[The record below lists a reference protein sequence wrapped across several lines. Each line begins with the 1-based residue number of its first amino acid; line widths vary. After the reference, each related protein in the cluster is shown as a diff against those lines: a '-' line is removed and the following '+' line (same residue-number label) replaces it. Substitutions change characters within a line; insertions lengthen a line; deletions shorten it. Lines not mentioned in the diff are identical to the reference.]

1 METLKVCKMDPRVIR
16 NENQY
21 EVALDEIRRLVEMD
35 PPAGSTEA
43 EHLEVLTVLVSDFE
57 RNTFSLPNPT
67 PIEAVQFRMEQLGWT
82 QRDLIPFIGSRSKV
96 SEVLSGKRPFT
107 LSMIRALHESL
118 GIPLDVLVRQSVPDR
133 EPSETSW
140 DQALLREMNKR
151 GWNVQAVATFSR
163 DFFSRATVTP
173 AFQLKQ
179 GQVIRSARTMDRDA
193 LTAWIGR
200 ILERAAGSLPRG
212 KFARETITDEFLRQ
226 VVQLSWSNDG
236 PLLAQDFL
244 GRHGIAVI
252 FESHLP
258 RTYLDGAALL
268 SATGTPVVGLTLRH
282 DRLDNFW
289 FTLLHELVHVR
300 EHLDSP
306 GDTFVDDLDYEESED
321 LREID
326 ADNMASSALIP
337 SDAWQRFN
345 ARGLFDQTA
354 IEAFALEQHIH
365 PAIIAGRIRRLRR
378 NYRILGHL
386 VGQGAVRALLGMG
399 ASEP

>member
-1 METLKVCKMDPRVIR
+1 MNPRVIR
-16 NENQY
+16 NESQY
-21 EVALDEIRRLVEMD
+21 EVALEEIRRLVEMD
-35 PPAGSTEA
+35 PPAGSNDA

-57 RNTFSLPNPT
+57 RNNFSLPDPT

-82 QRDLIPFIGSRSKV
+82 QRDLVPFIGSRSKV

-133 EPSETSW
+133 EPSDTSW

-151 GWNVQAVATFSR
+151 GWDIHAVANFSR
-163 DFFSRATVTP
+163 EFFSRSTVST

-193 LTAWIGR
+193 LAAWIGR
-200 ILERAAGSLPRG
+200 ILERAASSLSRG
-212 KFARETITDEFLRQ
+212 KFTRESITDEFLRQ

-258 RTYLDGAALL
+258 RTYLDGAAVL
-268 SATGTPVVGLTLRH
+268 SATGIPVIGLTLRH

-300 EHLDSP
+300 EHLDNP

-345 ARGLFDQTA
+345 ARGQFDQTT

-378 NYRILGHL
+378 NYRILGNL
-386 VGQGAVRALLGMG
+386 VGQGSVRTLLGMG
-399 ASEP
+399 TGES